1 MTFPKT
7 IVDAYNNTSEFYQ
20 GFRHPSFFTALAAGA
35 YPYTPDKGDVWISA
49 FAKPGDC
56 DSISIAAVQACKSLC
71 KTWVAGICLG
81 EAYLEGEGGRKLTP
95 HAYPIYITEAS
106 GNINPEQNKLANDSQ
121 RLTVFID
128 EPTYSKSLTD
138 HSPGTGHIKSVRF
151 TCSTRGLIIAKLNC
165 SVNGFY
171 SQGAL

>member
-1 MTFPKT
+1 M
-7 IVDAYNNTSEFYQ
+7 DAYNSTTEYYQ

-49 FAKPGDC
+49 FARPGDC

-81 EAYLEGEGGRKLTP
+81 KAYLEGKNGRTITP
-95 HAYPIYITEAS
+95 HAYPIYIREKEST
-106 GNINPEQNKLANDSQ
+106 GYQKPQNYSDVPTGKLS
-121 RLTVFID
+121 VFID
-128 EPTYSKSLTD
+128 EPTYSKALSD
-138 HSPGTGHIKSVRF
+138 HGPGTGHIKSVSIN
-151 TCSTRGLIIAKLNC
+151 TTIDVLIIAKLNC

-171 SQGAL
+171 FQAAP